1 MALFK
6 ILKGSSQNLP
16 AVYNEGWIYFTTDE
30 NKFYIDVAGQ
40 GGEEGQRVALV
51 AEPPANINVTTINGV
66 TVGNNPQFTDT
77 LETVAL
83 TRAQYD
89 LLTTEEKNNGKVYF
103 ITDDVDT
110 PITVTVDASSVNYT
124 NALGTT
130 TVQQELNKIGTS
142 TLSTTANTIT
152 SAINELKTDIT
163 TMNTSNI
170 SAERLPNDVFNV
182 VECLNFAS
190 FPGVGATDKIYIDA
204 SDNNIYRWDGISQY
218 VKLSPLPTA
227 YGDLQNPYGV
237 KASKYVLAAPANE
250 NGAPTFRL
258 LTNEDIGLGN
268 VTNNEQIPKSVL
280 TGQYDILYSS
290 DVGTPAVLA
299 ANTTTTRKFIRMVG
313 DGTDATAPAWDVVTK
328 QDVGLGNV
336 DNTADANKVVAEAA
350 TLTDLTSTVTEL
362 NYVDGVT
369 SNIQTQLNNK
379 QSTLV
384 SGTNIKTINNTSL
397 LGEGNIAVQPTLVSG
412 TNIKTIDNTSLLGDG
427 NIALKTINNVSLLGT
442 GNIEIQGG
450 GGGMPDLVSSSSN
463 KSVYLVGYDSTNDE
477 LDYNSTVYFNP
488 STGGLY
494 ATKVYNAVWNDY
506 AEWFEKE
513 NIKEK
518 FEPGD
523 IVIWKNKGV
532 TKCYSNND
540 SCVVGICSNTYGHI
554 IGGEELDDME
564 DNKNKF
570 VPIGLK
576 GRVKAKVIGEVK
588 TGDLIVTS
596 DFKGCGKVNNNAQQ
610 NQIVGKSLESS
621 ENKKVKLIT
630 ILI

>member
-16 AVYNEGWIYFTTDE
+16 ATYNEGWIYFTTDE
-30 NKFYIDVAGQ
+30 NKFYIDVAGN
-40 GGEEGQRVALV
+40 GGTEGRRVALV
-51 AEPPANINVTTINGV
+51 AETPQNINVTTINGA
-66 TVGNNPQFTDT
+66 TVGSNPWFSQEVAAITRAEYD
-77 LETVAL
+77 AL
-83 TRAQYD
+83 TTA
-89 LLTTEEKNNGKVYF
+89 EKNNGLVYF
-103 ITDDVDT
+103 ITDDVDAT
-110 PITVTVDASSVNYT
+110 TSEVISAYNVSYIDV
-124 NALGTT
+124 LGNES
-130 TVQQELNKIGTS
+130 TVQQELRKVGAD
-142 TLSTTANTIT
+142 TLTTNAQTIT
-152 SAINELKTDIT
+152 SAINELKTNIT
-163 TMNTSNI
+163 TVSNANV

-182 VECLNFAS
+182 VECQNLAS
-190 FPGVGATDKIYIDA
+190 FPEVGSINKIYIDA

-237 KASKYVLAAPANE
+237 KAAKYVLAAPANE

-258 LTNEDIGLGN
+258 LTNEDVGLGN

-280 TGQYDILYSS
+280 TGQYDMLYSS

-412 TNIKTIDNTSLLGDG
+412 TNIKTIDNTSLLGNG
-427 NIALKTINNVSLLGT
+427 NIALKTINNTSLLGA
-442 GNIEIQGG
+442 GNIEIQS

-477 LDYNSTVYFNP
+477 LDYNSAVYFNP

-513 NIKEK
+513 NIDEK

-523 IVIWKNKGV
+523 ICIWKNSGI
-532 TKCYSNND
+532 TKCAFNRDAS
-540 SCVVGICSNTYGHI
+540 VIGICSNTYGHI
-554 IGGEELDDME
+554 LGGEQLEDME
-564 DNKNKF
+564 NNHKKF
-570 VPIGLK
+570 VPIGIR
-576 GRVKAKVIGEVK
+576 GRVKAKVIGQVNK
-588 TGDLIVTS
+588 GDLIVTS
-596 DFKGCGKVNNNAQQ
+596 DRIGCGKVDNSAFQ
-610 NQIVGKSLESS
+610 NQIIGKALESS
-621 ENKKVKLIT
+621 KDENMKLIT
-630 ILI
+630 ILV

>member
-40 GGEEGQRVALV
+40 GGEQGQRVALV
-51 AEPPANINVTTINGV
+51 ANPPANINVTTINGV

-83 TRAQYD
+83 TRAEYD

-110 PITVTVDASSVNYT
+110 PITSTIDASNVNYT

-170 SAERLPNDVFNV
+170 SVERLPDDVFNV
-182 VECLNFAS
+182 VEYSNFAN

-204 SDNNIYRWDGISQY
+204 SDNNIYRWDGNSQY
-218 VKLSPLPTA
+218 VKLSPLSTA

-237 KASKYVLAAPANE
+237 KTAKYVLAAPANE

-258 LTNEDIGLGN
+258 LTSG
-268 VTNNEQIPKSVL
+268 
-280 TGQYDILYSS
+280 
-290 DVGTPAVLA
+290 
-299 ANTTTTRKFIRMVG
+299 
-313 DGTDATAPAWDVVTK
+313 
-328 QDVGLGNV
+328 DVGLGNV

-350 TLTDLTSTVTEL
+350 TLTNLTSTVTEL

-369 SNIQTQLNNK
+369 SSIQTQLNNK

-384 SGTNIKTINNTSL
+384 SGTNIKTI
-397 LGEGNIAVQPTLVSG
+397 
-412 TNIKTIDNTSLLGDG
+412 DNTSLLGNG
-427 NIALKTINNVSLLGT
+427 NIALKTINNTSLLGA
-442 GNIEIQGG
+442 GNIEIQG

-477 LDYNSTVYFNP
+477 LDYNSAVYFNP

-513 NIKEK
+513 NIEEK

-523 IVIWKNKGV
+523 IVTWKNKGV

-554 IGGEELDDME
+554 IGGEELNDME

-610 NQIVGKSLESS
+610 NQIIGKSLESS
-621 ENKKVKLIT
+621 KNKKVKLIT